1 MFLYYNVSMD
11 FINNVLNELQK
22 QNMTQIELCDAIGIS
37 VNTFRGW
44 VSKKV
49 QPPVDVAYNISK
61 VLNISVDQLVSGKP
75 EHPAEKK
82 LEEIKKQ
89 LESIIEKI

>member
-1 MFLYYNVSMD
+1 MD
-11 FINNVLNELQK
+11 FMNNVLNELQR
-22 QNMTQIELCDAIGIS
+22 QNMTQIELCDSIGIS

-49 QPPVDVAYNISK
+49 QPPVDIAYKISK
-61 VLNISVDQLVSGKP
+61 ALNITLDQLISGKP

-82 LEEIKKQ
+82 LSEVKEQ
-89 LESIIEKI
+89 LTKILDSI

>member
-1 MFLYYNVSMD
+1 MD
-11 FINNVLNELQK
+11 FMNNVLNELQR
-22 QNMTQIELCDAIGIS
+22 QNMTQIELCDSIGIS

-49 QPPVDVAYNISK
+49 QPPVDIAYKISK
-61 VLNISVDQLVSGKP
+61 ALNITLDQLISGKP

-82 LEEIKKQ
+82 LSEVKAQ
-89 LESIIEKI
+89 LTKILDSI

>member
-1 MFLYYNVSMD
+1 MD
-11 FINNVLNELQK
+11 FMNNVLNELQR
-22 QNMTQIELCDAIGIS
+22 QNMTQIELCDSIGIS

-49 QPPVDVAYNISK
+49 QPPVDIAYKISK
-61 VLNISVDQLVSGKP
+61 ALNKLISGKP

-82 LEEIKKQ
+82 LGEVKEQ
-89 LESIIEKI
+89 LTKILDSI

>member
-1 MFLYYNVSMD
+1 MD
-11 FINNVLNELQK
+11 FMNNVLNELQR
-22 QNMTQIELCDAIGIS
+22 QNLTQIELCDSIGIS

-49 QPPVDVAYNISK
+49 QPPVDIAYKISK
-61 VLNISVDQLVSGKP
+61 ALNITLDQLISGKP

-82 LEEIKKQ
+82 LSEVKEQ
-89 LESIIEKI
+89 LTKILDSI

>member
-1 MFLYYNVSMD
+1 MD
-11 FINNVLNELQK
+11 FMNNVLTELQR
-22 QNMTQIELCDAIGIS
+22 QNMTQIELCDSIGIS

-49 QPPVDVAYNISK
+49 QPPVDIAYKISK
-61 VLNISVDQLVSGKP
+61 ALNITVDQLISGKP

-89 LESIIEKI
+89 LESIVEKI

>member
-1 MFLYYNVSMD
+1 MD
-11 FINNVLNELQK
+11 FMNNVLNELQR
-22 QNMTQIELCDAIGIS
+22 QNMTQIELCDSIGIS

-49 QPPVDVAYNISK
+49 QPPVDIAYKISK
-61 VLNISVDQLVSGKP
+61 ALNITLEQLISGKP

-82 LEEIKKQ
+82 LNEVKEQ
-89 LESIIEKI
+89 LTKILDSI

>member
-1 MFLYYNVSMD
+1 MD

-22 QNMTQIELCDAIGIS
+22 QNMTQIELCEQIGIS

-49 QPPVDVAYNISK
+49 QPPVDIAYKISQ
-61 VLNISVDQLVSGKP
+61 VLNIL
-75 EHPAEKK
+75 
-82 LEEIKKQ
+82 
-89 LESIIEKI
+89 

>member
-1 MFLYYNVSMD
+1 MD
-11 FINNVLNELQK
+11 FLNNVLNELQK
-22 QNMTQIELCDAIGIS
+22 KNMTQIELCDSIGIS

-49 QPPVDVAYNISK
+49 QPPVDVAYKISK
-61 VLNISVDQLVSGKP
+61 VLNISVDQLISGNP

-82 LEEIKKQ
+82 LSEVKEQ
-89 LESIIEKI
+89 LTKILDSI

>member
-1 MFLYYNVSMD
+1 MVNMD
-11 FINNVLNELQK
+11 FMNNVLNELQR
-22 QNMTQIELCDAIGIS
+22 QNMTQIELCDSIGIS

-49 QPPVDVAYNISK
+49 QPPVDIAYKISK
-61 VLNISVDQLVSGKP
+61 ALNITLDQLISGKP

-82 LEEIKKQ
+82 LSEVKEQ
-89 LESIIEKI
+89 LTKILDSI

>member
-1 MFLYYNVSMD
+1 MGNMD
-11 FINNVLNELQK
+11 FMNNVLNELQR
-22 QNMTQIELCDAIGIS
+22 QNMTQIELCDSIGIS

-49 QPPVDVAYNISK
+49 QPPVDIAYKISK
-61 VLNISVDQLVSGKP
+61 ALNITLDQLISGKP

-82 LEEIKKQ
+82 LSEVKEQ
-89 LESIIEKI
+89 LTKILDSI

>member
-1 MFLYYNVSMD
+1 MFLYYNVSMA

-22 QNMTQIELCDAIGIS
+22 KNMTQIELCDSVGIS

-44 VSKKV
+44 VSKGV

-61 VLNISVDQLVSGKP
+61 VLNISVDQLISGKP
-75 EHPAEKK
+75 ENPADKK
-82 LEEIKKQ
+82 LDDIKKQ
-89 LESIIEKI
+89 LQSIVDSI

>member
-1 MFLYYNVSMD
+1 MD
-11 FINNVLNELQK
+11 FMNNVLNELQR
-22 QNMTQIELCDAIGIS
+22 QNMTQIELCDSIGIS

-49 QPPVDVAYNISK
+49 QPPVDIAYKISK
-61 VLNISVDQLVSGKP
+61 ALNITLDQLISGKP

-82 LEEIKKQ
+82 LGEVKEQ
-89 LESIIEKI
+89 LTKILDSI

>member
-1 MFLYYNVSMD
+1 MD
-11 FINNVLNELQK
+11 FMNNVLNELQR
-22 QNMTQIELCDAIGIS
+22 QNMTQIELCDSIGIS

-49 QPPVDVAYNISK
+49 QPPVDIAYKISK
-61 VLNISVDQLVSGKP
+61 ALNITLDQLISGKP

-82 LEEIKKQ
+82 LNEVKEQ
-89 LESIIEKI
+89 LTKILDSI